1 MVSYSTSDFKSGL
14 KVLVGNDPCEIL
26 EEEFIKPGK
35 GQAFSKIKFRNL
47 LTSRVGV
54 KTFKVGESVEAAD
67 VIEEDM
73 QYLYSEGTDW
83 YFMHL
88 ETYEQVSIK
97 DNKIGSNKDWLK
109 EEDICKV
116 LMWNGSPVS
125 VVAPTFVDL
134 KIFQTDPGVKG
145 NTASGGSKPAT
156 LSTGVVIK
164 VPLFLSEGDTVTVD
178 TRTGEYQGRK

>member
-67 VIEEDM
+67 VTEVDM
-73 QYLYSEGTDW
+73 QYLYNEGTDW
-83 YFMHL
+83 YFMHP
-88 ETYEQVSIK
+88 ETYEQVSIM
-97 DNKIGSNKDWLK
+97 NNMIGSNKDWLK

>member
-14 KVLVGNDPCEIL
+14 KVLVDNDPCEIL

-47 LTSRVGV
+47 LTRRVGE
-54 KTFKVGESVEAAD
+54 KTFKVGESIEAAD
-67 VIEEDM
+67 VTEVDM
-73 QYLYSEGTDW
+73 QYLYKEETNW
-83 YFMHL
+83 YFIHP
-88 ETYEQVSIK
+88 ETYEQVSIM
-97 DNKIGSNKDWLK
+97 DNTIGSNKDWLR
-109 EEDICKV
+109 EEDVCKV

-125 VVAPTFVDL
+125 IVPPTFVNL

-164 VPLFLSEGDTVTVD
+164 VPLFLSEGDTVIVD